1 VLLVGLE
8 PSYYRITKYSIERS
22 DGITAVSNYLRDATF
37 KGFGI
42 DKDIEVI
49 YNFVDT
55 SKFKPLPA
63 SEGSSREARVIHIS
77 NFRAVKRVQDVVHAF
92 NLIRQRLPARLVMV
106 GDGPEKEGVKEL
118 AGALGIE
125 KNIEFMNTISDV
137 SEVLAK
143 ADLFLLPSQI
153 ESFGLAACEAMS
165 CGVPVV
171 AYNVGGLP
179 EVIES
184 GVDGYLVELGDIKG
198 MAEIGLKILNNPSVG
213 SEVGRRARAK
223 VVERFS
229 QDKII
234 DRYEDYYRR
243 IVGAG
248 L

>member
-1 VLLVGLE
+1 
-8 PSYYRITKYSIERS
+8 
-22 DGITAVSNYLRDATF
+22 
-37 KGFGI
+37 
-42 DKDIEVI
+42 
-49 YNFVDT
+49 
-55 SKFKPLPA
+55 
-63 SEGSSREARVIHIS
+63 
-77 NFRAVKRVQDVVHAF
+77 
-92 NLIRQRLPARLVMV
+92 MV

-198 MAEIGLKILNNPSVG
+198 MAEIGLKILGDSSVG
-213 SEVGRRARAK
+213 SEIGRRARAK
-223 VVERFS
+223 VLKRFS